1 MAARNLG
8 VAALLTLLMHIVS
21 ASKLNVPRV
30 LLPIFNDIQTRFVLE
45 ATEGGCYKW

>member
-1 MAARNLG
+1 MQGKCLWVSAMLIALFN
-8 VAALLTLLMHIVS
+8 VAS

-30 LLPIFNDIQTRFVLE
+30 LLPIFNDVQTKFVLE